1 MNTWKLVDGDISF
14 DENGELQMV
23 SDEEELKQAIEF
35 ILSIRLGEFFLDE
48 TVGLNRDNLLTK
60 QFDEDLAHADIVAAV
75 MQEDRVDEVSEVTF
89 TLDKAT
95 RILSVDLT
103 ILSTSGQTVTLEG
116 VNVGAG

>member
-14 DENGELQMV
+14 DENGELLMV
-23 SDEEELKQAIEF
+23 SDEDELKQAIES

-60 QFDEDLAHADIVAAV
+60 QFDEDLAHADIVTAV
-75 MQEDRVDEVSEVTF
+75 MQEDRVDEVSDLSF

-103 ILSTSGQTVTLEG
+103 IVSTSGQTLTLEG